1 MKPAVLAGQL
11 RPLLPSLCCPRCR
24 NPFSLTEQS
33 LICSDGH
40 CFDLSRRGYINLA
53 PSHDQSGEKYDAA
66 LFESRSCVL
75 EAGFYAPVADAAI
88 RCLEQAFP
96 EGAFTLLDVGCG
108 EGYYA
113 RQLAGHFPSAHV
125 LGLDISRDAITA
137 AARQSHNAVWLVAD
151 LKHLPIADGCADA
164 VLDVLTPADY
174 AEFRRVL
181 SPEGLLIKV
190 IPGDD
195 YLREI
200 REAVAPFLRGG
211 ADYSGQRVLEHLFQ
225 HAQILSQ
232 QEIRHTLPL
241 TPELSRAFLRMT
253 PMTFSVPEDAL
264 QTISLSQ
271 ITIHM
276 QLLCCRMMG

>member
-1 MKPAVLAGQL
+1 MKPAVFAEQL
-11 RPLLPSLCCPRCR
+11 RPLLTHLCCPRCR
-24 NPFSLTEQS
+24 SPFSLTEQS
-33 LICSDGH
+33 LICSNGH
-40 CFDLSRRGYINLA
+40 CFDLSRRGYVNLA

-66 LFESRSCVL
+66 LFESRSSVL
-75 EAGFYAPVADAAI
+75 EANFYAPVADAAI
-88 RCLEQAFP
+88 RCLEHSFP

-137 AARQSHNAVWLVAD
+137 SARQSHSAVWLVAD

-174 AEFRRVL
+174 AEFHRVL

-211 ADYSGQRVLEHLFQ
+211 TDYSGQRVLEHLSL

-232 QEIRHTLPL
+232 QEIRHILPL

-253 PMTFSVPEDAL
+253 PMTFSVPEEAL
-264 QTISLSQ
+264 QSISLSQ

>member
-11 RPLLPSLCCPRCR
+11 RPLLPDLCCPRCHD
-24 NPFSLTEQS
+24 PFSLTEQS
-33 LICSDGH
+33 LICSNGH
-40 CFDLSRRGYINLA
+40 CFDLSRRGYVNLA
-53 PSHDQSGEKYDAA
+53 PGHDQSGEKYDAS
-66 LFESRSCVL
+66 LFESRSRVL

-88 RCLEQAFP
+88 HCLQQSFP
-96 EGAFTLLDVGCG
+96 EKAFTLLDVGCG

-113 RQLAGHFPSAHV
+113 RRLAEHFPTSHI

-137 AARQSHNAVWLVAD
+137 AARQSRSAVWLVAD

-181 SPEGLLIKV
+181 SPEGRLIKV

-211 ADYSGQRVLEHLFQ
+211 TDYSGQRVLEHLAQ

-232 QEIRHTLPL
+232 KEIRHTLPL
-241 TPELSRAFLRMT
+241 TPELSHAFLRMT
-253 PMTFSVPEDAL
+253 PMTFSVPEEAL
-264 QTISLSQ
+264 QSIALSR

-276 QLLCCRMMG
+276 HLLCCRMNG